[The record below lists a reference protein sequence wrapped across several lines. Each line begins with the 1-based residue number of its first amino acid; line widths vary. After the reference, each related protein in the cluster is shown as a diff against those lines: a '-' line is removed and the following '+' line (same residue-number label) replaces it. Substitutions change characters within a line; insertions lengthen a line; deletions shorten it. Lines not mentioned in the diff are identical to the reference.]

1 MTTLIQAREVVYQRF
16 VDNYTSTPFTFEGED
31 YTPPSPAWVRLSVR
45 ANTAGG
51 QDTLGRAGNRR
62 FRRNGIIAAQV
73 FTPINQGLRQ
83 GDDLAQAIRE
93 IFEAQS
99 FNGLDTTDGLIRESP
114 PEDEW
119 FIHIVEVFFDYD
131 EVK

>member
-1 MTTLIQAREVVYQRF
+1 M
-16 VDNYTSTPFTFEGED
+16 
-31 YTPPSPAWVRLSVR
+31 R

-51 QDTLGRAGNRR
+51 QDTLGRVGNRR
-62 FRRNGIIAAQV
+62 FRRIGIIAAQV
-73 FTPINQGLRQ
+73 FTPINRPVFAGGTDLNDGLGS

-93 IFEAQS
+93 IFEARS
-99 FNGLDTTDGLIRESP
+99 FSGLQTNDGLVRESP
-114 PEDEW
+114 PEGEW